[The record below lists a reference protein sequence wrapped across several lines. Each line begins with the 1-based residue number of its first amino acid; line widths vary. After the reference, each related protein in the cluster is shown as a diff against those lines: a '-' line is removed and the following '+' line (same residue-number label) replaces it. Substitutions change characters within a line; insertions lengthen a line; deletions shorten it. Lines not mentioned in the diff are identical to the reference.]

1 MKTENPEQH
10 KVSMTPV
17 IMKTAY
23 ALLADLSEATREKL
37 LGNETPE
44 ELIEHCLRRYQEEF
58 DLHFTNLG
66 AAGAHEIAWHE
77 VFSEFSNEVW
87 E

>member
-1 MKTENPEQH
+1 MKTEDPEQH
-10 KVSMTPV
+10 KAGMTPV
-17 IMKTAY
+17 IMRTAY
-23 ALLADLSEATREKL
+23 TLLADLSETTREKL

-44 ELIEHCLRRYQEEF
+44 ELVEPCLKRYAEEF

-66 AAGAHEIAWHE
+66 AAGAHEIAWQE
-77 VFSEFSNEVW
+77 VFSEFSDEVW